1 MSVYIL
7 IFASVFRL
15 EEPHVAAS
23 AGGYAGSLRGTTAES
38 SHVHSIVQLWPLC
51 AEFKE
56 TRPSTCN

>member
-23 AGGYAGSLRGTTAES
+23 AGGYTGSLRGTTAES
-38 SHVHSIVQLWPLC
+38 SHVHSIVQL
-51 AEFKE
+51 
-56 TRPSTCN
+56 